1 MIPEGFDSQI
11 EKEPPHDH
19 ESDNLYWVV
28 VFNNEYNTFEE
39 VAHII
44 QRAISCSQELAEHI
58 SWEIHNKGKSKV
70 MIAPYDDAKKAA
82 NIIGTIGI
90 KVIVSSIRD

>member
-1 MIPEGFDSQI
+1 MMPEGFDSQI
-11 EKEPPHDH
+11 DEEPHNL
-19 ESDNLYWVV
+19 ENSDLYWVV

-44 QRAISCSQELAEHI
+44 QRAIYCSQEVAEHI
-58 SWEIHNKGKSKV
+58 AWEVHNKGKSKV
-70 MIAPYDDAKKAA
+70 MIAPYSDAKRAA

-90 KVIVSSIRD
+90 RVMVTNTQD